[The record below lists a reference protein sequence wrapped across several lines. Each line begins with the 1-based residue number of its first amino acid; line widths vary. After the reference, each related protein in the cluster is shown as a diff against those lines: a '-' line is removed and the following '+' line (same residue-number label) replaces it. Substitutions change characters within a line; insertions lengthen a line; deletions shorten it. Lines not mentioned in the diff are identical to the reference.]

1 MEDPDPILATPLECV
16 PVLEPVTR
24 IPVVASDEEK
34 ATPRASVVLD
44 LLGELANMNQV
55 LSPKNVRDR
64 VNPTRAERNLMEHT
78 GALWNGRQV
87 RNAFRRALAL
97 GHHER
102 VCMLRNEG
110 VTVAQAAVRVK
121 KEWMRVRLTRANF
134 EKIAETSSEFEEHV
148 DGLRGRDNDNV
159 HESEVMQLKQQQ
171 QQIHMARKDYGGGSK
186 QGKAKQLPG
195 DPINHE
201 TDKGG
206 QQSSIRGGSA
216 CAKGNKGKG
225 KAVDYGFDDEDEDEE
240 GIHDYYD
247 EDEEIETDN

>member
-24 IPVVASDEEK
+24 IPVVTSDEEK

-55 LSPKNVRDR
+55 LSPKDVRDR

-78 GALWNGRQV
+78 G
-87 RNAFRRALAL
+87 
-97 GHHER
+97 
-102 VCMLRNEG
+102 
-110 VTVAQAAVRVK
+110 
-121 KEWMRVRLTRANF
+121 
-134 EKIAETSSEFEEHV
+134 
-148 DGLRGRDNDNV
+148 
-159 HESEVMQLKQQQ
+159 
-171 QQIHMARKDYGGGSK
+171 GSK

-195 DPINHE
+195 DPINHG

-216 CAKGNKGKG
+216 GGNGNKGKG

-240 GIHDYYD
+240 GIHGYD
-247 EDEEIETDN
+247 ERDEDIETDS